1 MSKLKQSIQD
11 HGGFRHWFANVF
23 WYHYKWPVIVAVVV
37 LTVIVYT
44 TVDAIR
50 TPRYDAKIAVVT
62 TRTIT
67 EEQLEEVKDVLTA
80 ALGDVNG
87 DGKTNIFFR
96 LANLADEEYA
106 AEYREM
112 FFTCLSDPDYAV
124 YLMDDATSALYT
136 SSAMDYFDSLEAYG
150 LPCDEDNPCRLSLA
164 DNPLMQRAEA
174 SDLYLCILD
183 LAAKSDNDSG
193 QTNLTEQTLTLVHA
207 LLGDQAPAS

>member
-1 MSKLKQSIQD
+1 MSKLKENIQA
-11 HGGFRHWFANVF
+11 HGGFKHWFSNVF

-37 LTVIVYT
+37 LTVVVYT

-62 TRTIT
+62 NRTVT
-67 EEQLEEVKDVLTA
+67 EEQLEEVRDVVAA

-96 LANLADEEYA
+96 LANLSDEEYA

-150 LPCDEDNPCRLSLA
+150 LPCDADNPCRLSLK
-164 DNPLMQRAEA
+164 DNELMQRSEI

-183 LAAKSDNDSG
+183 LASGSDGDSDG
-193 QTNLTEQTLTLVHA
+193 ALTEQTLTLVHA